1 MGNGGICTLEKTSLK
16 HVVQDGNGKVIKVRS
31 KLETDLAYI
40 LSDLKVPWT
49 YETTKLSYTIPESLH
64 TYTVDF
70 SIPNKGIL
78 IEGKGYL
85 SDHKERSKY
94 ILIKEQYPE
103 LDLRFVF
110 MDCNKLCGGA
120 KYSHGTWA
128 TKQGFKYCSIKD
140 YNIIKDWLSESIN

>member
-1 MGNGGICTLEKTSLK
+1 ML
-16 HVVQDGNGKVIKVRS
+16 DGNGKKIKVRS
-31 KLETDLAYI
+31 KLEIDLAYI
-40 LSDLKVPWT
+40 LSDLKIPWT
-49 YETTKLSYTIPESLH
+49 YETTKLPYIVPESSH

-70 SIPNKGIL
+70 SIPTKGIL

-85 SDHKERSKY
+85 SDHQERTKY
-94 ILIKEQYPE
+94 LLIQQQYPE

-110 MDCNKLCGGA
+110 GDCNKLCGGT

-128 TKQGFKYCSIKD
+128 SKHGFKYCSIKD

>member
-1 MGNGGICTLEKTSLK
+1 M
-16 HVVQDGNGKVIKVRS
+16 QDGNGKVIKVRS

-78 IEGKGYL
+78 IDGKG
-85 SDHKERSKY
+85 
-94 ILIKEQYPE
+94 
-103 LDLRFVF
+103 
-110 MDCNKLCGGA
+110 
-120 KYSHGTWA
+120 
-128 TKQGFKYCSIKD
+128 
-140 YNIIKDWLSESIN
+140 